1 MRAYDLRGTIYVSSD
16 IHTRIQ
22 SSSIV
27 SIYKLKEGREILILT
42 GMYFYF
48 CKKEEILD
56 KCQEYFYKA

>member
-1 MRAYDLRGTIYVSSD
+1 MIYVSSD